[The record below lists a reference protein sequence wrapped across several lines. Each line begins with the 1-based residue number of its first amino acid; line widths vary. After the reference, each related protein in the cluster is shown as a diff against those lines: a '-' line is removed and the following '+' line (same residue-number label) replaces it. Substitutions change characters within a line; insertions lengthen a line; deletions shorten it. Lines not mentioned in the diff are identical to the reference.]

1 MSQRTRKTAMSQLNC
16 RFLSTIAGFLPA
28 RIVLV
33 ISLVVFCGV
42 PNSSVVL
49 AASGLQPI
57 EVVSANSSSI
67 IAWFAPPASSSS
79 QLFCALCACMV
90 GGLLWQLYRLRLA
103 STAQQS
109 RSRTAGMLEERERIA
124 RELHDTLV
132 QSVHALILTLQTSIA
147 HLPRTDGVRQPIE
160 AALDTAADL
169 LDEARDRVNGLRMS
183 SVALDLAGAIAN
195 AVHHAQTVS
204 KFARIRLV
212 VSGTPQRLQQSA
224 AEQIYSVTREAL
236 ANAVAHANA
245 RHIEV
250 EVGYQKHHVR
260 VQVRDDGRGMAPVA
274 QIQSATSRH
283 FGLQGMRERA
293 DQLGAQ
299 LTIWSRENEGTE
311 IGLQVPDTSAYLFTA
326 PIKGRLQGFADAV
339 ETEPHFSGHLMSWAK
354 HIAGAAQRHAKEQ
367 EVRTQ

>member
-1 MSQRTRKTAMSQLNC
+1 MSQLNY
-16 RFLSTIAGFLPA
+16 RSSSTMAGSLPA

-42 PNSSVVL
+42 PNSTVVL
-49 AASGLQPI
+49 AETDLQPI
-57 EVVSANSSSI
+57 EAVSANSSST

-79 QLFCALCACMV
+79 QLFCVLCACAV

-124 RELHDTLV
+124 RELHDTLI
-132 QSVHALILTLQTSIA
+132 QSVHALILTLQSSIA
-147 HLPRTDGVRQPIE
+147 HLPRTDAVRQPIE
-160 AALDTAADL
+160 AALDTAGDL

-195 AVHHAQTVS
+195 SVHHAQS
-204 KFARIRLV
+204 ASRFARIRLV
-212 VSGTPQRLQQSA
+212 VSGTPQRLQQNA
-224 AEQIYSVTREAL
+224 AEQIYSVAREAL
-236 ANAVAHANA
+236 ANAVAHADA

-250 EVGYQKHHVR
+250 EVEYQEHHVR

-274 QIQSATSRH
+274 QIQSDTSRH

-311 IGLQVPDTSAYLFTA
+311 IGLQVPDTNAYLFAT
-326 PIKGRLQGFADAV
+326 PIKSRSQGFPDAV
-339 ETEPHFSGHLMSWAK
+339 ETEPHFAGHLMSWAK
-354 HIAGAAQRHAKEQ
+354 HIPGAAQRHAE
-367 EVRTQ
+367 RT

>member
-1 MSQRTRKTAMSQLNC
+1 MSQRARKTAMSQLNC
-16 RFLSTIAGFLPA
+16 HSLSTMAGSLPA

-42 PNSSVVL
+42 PNSTVVL
-49 AASGLQPI
+49 AASHLQPI
-57 EVVSANSSSI
+57 EVVSANSSST
-67 IAWFAPPASSSS
+67 IAWLARPARSSP
-79 QLFCALCACMV
+79 QLLCALCAFAV
-90 GGLLWQLYRLRLA
+90 GGLLWQLHRLRLA
-103 STAQQS
+103 STARQS

-124 RELHDTLV
+124 RELHDTLI

-147 HLPRTDGVRQPIE
+147 HLPRTDAVRQPIE
-160 AALDTAADL
+160 AALDTAGDL

-195 AVHHAQTVS
+195 AVHHAQTAS
-204 KFARIRLV
+204 RFARIRLV

-224 AEQIYSVTREAL
+224 AEQIYSVAREAL
-236 ANAVAHANA
+236 ANAVAHADA

-274 QIQSATSRH
+274 QTQSGTNRH

-311 IGLQVPDTSAYLFTA
+311 IGLQVPDTNAYLVTA

-339 ETEPHFSGHLMSWAK
+339 ETELHFAGYLMSWAK
-354 HIAGAAQRHAKEQ
+354 HIAGAAQRHAKDQ

>member
-1 MSQRTRKTAMSQLNC
+1 MNQRARKTATSQLNC
-16 RFLSTIAGFLPA
+16 RSLSTMAGSLPA

-33 ISLVVFCGV
+33 ISLVVFCGA
-42 PNSSVVL
+42 PNSTVVS
-49 AASGLQPI
+49 AASDLRSI
-57 EVVSANSSSI
+57 EAVSANSSST
-67 IAWFAPPASSSS
+67 IAWFSPPASSSS
-79 QLFCALCACMV
+79 QWFCALCACAV

-124 RELHDTLV
+124 RELHDTLI

-147 HLPRTDGVRQPIE
+147 HLPRTDAVRQPIE
-160 AALDTAADL
+160 AALDTAGDL
-169 LDEARDRVNGLRMS
+169 LEEARDRVNGLRMS

-195 AVHHAQTVS
+195 SVHHAQTAS
-204 KFARIRLV
+204 RFALIRLV
-212 VSGTPQRLQQSA
+212 VSGIPQRLQQNA
-224 AEQIYSVTREAL
+224 AEQIYSVAREAL
-236 ANAVAHANA
+236 ANAVAHADA

-274 QIQSATSRH
+274 QIQGDTGRH

-326 PIKGRLQGFADAV
+326 PIKGRLQRFADAV
-339 ETEPHFSGHLMSWAK
+339 ETEPHFAGHWMSWAK
-354 HIAGAAQRHAKEQ
+354 HIAAAARRHAEEQ
-367 EVRTQ
+367 EVRT

>member
-1 MSQRTRKTAMSQLNC
+1 MRPNRLEVRSMSQRTRKTAMSQLNC

-79 QLFCALCACMV
+79 QLFCALCACAV

-124 RELHDTLV
+124 RELHDTLI

-147 HLPRTDGVRQPIE
+147 HLPRTDCVRHSIE
-160 AALDTAADL
+160 AALDTAGDL

-195 AVHHAQTVS
+195 AAHHAQTAS
-204 KFARIRLV
+204 RFARIRLV
-212 VSGTPQRLQQSA
+212 VSGTPQRLQQNA
-224 AEQIYSVTREAL
+224 AEQIYRVARE
-236 ANAVAHANA
+236 
-245 RHIEV
+245 
-250 EVGYQKHHVR
+250 
-260 VQVRDDGRGMAPVA
+260 
-274 QIQSATSRH
+274 
-283 FGLQGMRERA
+283 
-293 DQLGAQ
+293 
-299 LTIWSRENEGTE
+299 
-311 IGLQVPDTSAYLFTA
+311 
-326 PIKGRLQGFADAV
+326 
-339 ETEPHFSGHLMSWAK
+339 
-354 HIAGAAQRHAKEQ
+354 
-367 EVRTQ
+367 

>member
-1 MSQRTRKTAMSQLNC
+1 MNQRTRKTATSRLNY
-16 RFLSTIAGFLPA
+16 RSLSTMAGSVPA

-33 ISLVVFCGV
+33 ISLVVFCGA
-42 PNSSVVL
+42 PNSTVVS
-49 AASGLQPI
+49 AASDLQPI
-57 EVVSANSSSI
+57 EAVSANSSST
-67 IAWFAPPASSSS
+67 IAWVSPPASSGS
-79 QLFCALCACMV
+79 QWFCALCACAV

-109 RSRTAGMLEERERIA
+109 RSRAAGMLEERERIA
-124 RELHDTLV
+124 RELHDTLI

-147 HLPRTDGVRQPIE
+147 HLPRTDAVRQPIE
-160 AALDTAADL
+160 AALDTAGDL

-195 AVHHAQTVS
+195 SVHHAQTAS
-204 KFARIRLV
+204 RFARIRLV
-212 VSGTPQRLQQSA
+212 VSGIPQRLQQNA
-224 AEQIYSVTREAL
+224 AEQIYCVAREAL
-236 ANAVAHANA
+236 ANAVAHADA

-274 QIQSATSRH
+274 QIQSDTGRH

-326 PIKGRLQGFADAV
+326 PIKGRLQRFAGAV
-339 ETEPHFSGHLMSWAK
+339 ETKPHFAGHWMSWAK
-354 HIAGAAQRHAKEQ
+354 YIAAAAQRHAEER
-367 EVRTQ
+367 EVRTS

>member
-1 MSQRTRKTAMSQLNC
+1 MSQRTRKTAMSQLNY
-16 RFLSTIAGFLPA
+16 RSLGTMAGSLPA

-33 ISLVVFCGV
+33 ISLAVFCGV
-42 PNSSVVL
+42 PDSTVVL
-49 AASGLQPI
+49 AASDLQPI
-57 EVVSANSSSI
+57 EVVSANSSSTL
-67 IAWFAPPASSSS
+67 AWFAPPASSSS
-79 QLFCALCACMV
+79 QLFCALCACAV

-124 RELHDTLV
+124 RELHDTLI
-132 QSVHALILTLQTSIA
+132 QSVNALILTLQTSMA
-147 HLPRTDGVRQPIE
+147 HLPRTDAVRQPIE
-160 AALDTAADL
+160 GALDTAGDL
-169 LDEARDRVNGLRMS
+169 LDEARDRVNGLRTS

-195 AVHHAQTVS
+195 AVHHAQTAS
-204 KFARIRLV
+204 RFARIRLV
-212 VSGTPQRLQQSA
+212 VSGTPQRLQQNA
-224 AEQIYSVTREAL
+224 AEQIYGIAREAL
-236 ANAVAHANA
+236 ANAVAHADA

-274 QIQSATSRH
+274 QIQSDTSRH

-299 LTIWSRENEGTE
+299 LAIWSRENEGTE
-311 IGLQVPDTSAYLFTA
+311 IRLRVPDTNAYLFTA

-339 ETEPHFSGHLMSWAK
+339 ETEPHFAGYLMSWAK

-367 EVRTQ
+367 EVRT

>member
-1 MSQRTRKTAMSQLNC
+1 MSQRARKTAMSQLNC
-16 RFLSTIAGFLPA
+16 HSLSTMAGSLPA

-42 PNSSVVL
+42 PNSTVVL
-49 AASGLQPI
+49 AASHLQPI
-57 EVVSANSSSI
+57 EVVSANSSST
-67 IAWFAPPASSSS
+67 IAWLARPARSSP
-79 QLFCALCACMV
+79 QLLCALCAFAV
-90 GGLLWQLYRLRLA
+90 GGLLWQLHRLRLA
-103 STAQQS
+103 STARQS

-124 RELHDTLV
+124 RELHDTLI

-147 HLPRTDGVRQPIE
+147 HLPRTDAVRQPIE
-160 AALDTAADL
+160 AALDTAGDL

-195 AVHHAQTVS
+195 AVHHAQTAS
-204 KFARIRLV
+204 RFARIRLV

-224 AEQIYSVTREAL
+224 AEQIYSVAREAL
-236 ANAVAHANA
+236 ANAVAHADA

-274 QIQSATSRH
+274 QTQSGTNRH

-299 LTIWSRENEGTE
+299 LTIWTRENEGTE
-311 IGLQVPDTSAYLFTA
+311 IGLQVPDTNAYLVTA

-339 ETEPHFSGHLMSWAK
+339 ETELHFAGYLMSWAK
-354 HIAGAAQRHAKEQ
+354 HIAGAAQRHAKDQ